1 MFPKVKNVNIESPKK
16 RSKLL
21 FFFGVLFPLFSPLML
36 MNGFIK
42 AAFILFWELELFLG
56 TRIDC
61 LNKD

>member
-1 MFPKVKNVNIESPKK
+1 MSNRRKNAQNCWFFRRPPSSFL
-16 RSKLL
+16 SKN
-21 FFFGVLFPLFSPLML
+21 L